1 VECYRPHDSV
11 GMTTPVQSTASQK
24 YAHENAV
31 KIVNKRPRN
40 LLNEIQNVFINRKQV
55 KTVKVTQII
64 PWFQRFYG
72 TKTTGNSQRRYR
84 PHAWTVTFARWQRL
98 YQRRFLAAANS
109 LTAWKWV
116 VVI

>member
-1 VECYRPHDSV
+1 
-11 GMTTPVQSTASQK
+11 MTTPVQSTASQK

-72 TKTTGNSQRRYR
+72 TKPPATHSVATGHMHEQWPLHGDNAYTNGGFWLR
-84 PHAWTVTFARWQRL
+84 PTRWRPESGSSWYKHVL
-98 YQRRFLAAANS
+98 
-109 LTAWKWV
+109 
-116 VVI
+116 